1 MNDTPIQITRNGSVI
16 GSFSRQQITEKLAH
30 GDLKPTD
37 CFYSA
42 DLGGLPKPL
51 SDINSSIPLS
61 TTSDATLVPSANAA
75 VSNPPIRQIHKH
87 MTEYRASKCEKCGSI
102 FTPAAPKCQQCGADT
117 VDTEAVI
124 RFLPE
129 RVAFYCCMVVFLYVA
144 LIVAAFTAP
153 NFKFEPVMLI
163 IPPIGVFSFIFCLGY
178 LGFPIRFNVLFES
191 SAIQPWANLEFSWLR
206 FSKEFIYFLGFW
218 LISALIG
225 AGVALFTVLAK
236 SHK

>member
-1 MNDTPIQITRNGSVI
+1 MNETPIQITRNGSVI
-16 GSFSRQQITEKLAH
+16 GSFSRQQIAEKLDH

-37 CFYSA
+37 CFYRA

-51 SDINSSIPLS
+51 SDINSYIPLS
-61 TTSDATLVPSANAA
+61 TTSDATDTPSASAP
-75 VSNPPIRQIHKH
+75 VTNPPIRQIHKH
-87 MTEYRASKCEKCGSI
+87 MAEYRASKCEKCGSI
-102 FTPAAPKCQQCGADT
+102 FTPAAPHCQQCGANT

-144 LIVAAFTAP
+144 LIIAAFSSSE
-153 NFKFEPVMLI
+153 FKFEPIMLI
-163 IPPIGVFSFIFCLGY
+163 IPPIGVCSFIFCLGY

-191 SAIQPWANLEFSWLR
+191 SAIQPWANLEFSWRR

-218 LISALIG
+218 LIAALISVV
-225 AGVALFTVLAK
+225 VALFSVFAK
-236 SHK
+236 SHR